1 MKIGQI
7 FFQECL
13 LEEGVKQGALFKT
26 HNKKL
31 LFGYV

>member
-1 MKIGQI
+1 MEIGQI
-7 FFQECL
+7 FFPR
-13 LEEGVKQGALFKT
+13 VSARRALFKT